1 MREVKK
7 MRKAIAMGLV
17 LSLFFTGLLGL
28 TPVVGA
34 EDYECPACG
43 SPVTYGQEECEICGE
58 ILEWE
63 DYAVSIEINPKKLN
77 LNSGGMM
84 ITCYMEPKG
93 YYAKDIDVSK
103 VKITDINGNSVVI
116 HAVSH
121 PASVDDYDSDGIPD
135 LMAKFDRSD
144 VQDACSP
151 GLTNI
156 TVTGEFTDGMV
167 FHGYD
172 TITMIKPP

>member
-1 MREVKK
+1 MKK
-7 MRKAIAMGLV
+7 IITTCIALLLV
-17 LSLFFTGLLGL
+17 LL
-28 TPVVGA
+28 TLSTLIPTVGA
-34 EDYECPACG
+34 EEDECPVCG
-43 SPVTYGQEECEICGE
+43 AVVVYGQEECDSCGE
-58 ILEWE
+58 TLEWE
-63 DYAVSIEINPKKLN
+63 DIAVSVDINPKTLN

-84 ITCYMEPKG
+84 VTFYMKPQG

-121 PASVDDYDSDGIPD
+121 PASVDDYDGDGIPE
-135 LMAKFDRSD
+135 LMVKFDRSD

-151 GLTNI
+151 GRTTI

-167 FHGYD
+167 FQGYD
-172 TITMIKPP
+172 TITVIKPP